1 MVNDVQICNSA
12 LLAIGCLPI
21 QSFAAPGPSGQ
32 IVPVTYNSV
41 VPFMLGN
48 YPWRFSLK
56 HTWLARL
63 TDVPLH
69 QWKYAFRLP
78 PGRIGPPRGY
88 FIEGDDRPYTRF
100 EVIGDTVLTD
110 AEKLLAEYQWAPPP
124 DQWPQFFR
132 MLIDLILQSRFALSI
147 KEDEALSDRLRV
159 QAIGHDGD
167 GGQFATAMSLD
178 AQSNPS
184 PIIDGGRN
192 PITEARY
199 TYPQGDVRNGWDW

>member
-1 MVNDVQICNSA
+1 MNPVQICNNA

-32 IVPVTYNSV
+32 IVPATYNNAV
-41 VPFMLGN
+41 AFMLGN

-56 HTWLARL
+56 QTWLSRL
-63 TDVPLH
+63 TNKPQH

-78 PGRIGPPRGY
+78 PDRLQLPRGY
-88 FIEGDDRPYTRF
+88 FVEGDDRPYNRL

-110 AEKLLAEYQWAPPP
+110 AEKLLAEYQWNVPP
-124 DQWPQFFR
+124 DQWPQAFR
-132 MLIDLILQSRFALSI
+132 ATIDLILQSRFALSI
-147 KEDEALSDRLRV
+147 KEDLTWAERLRV
-159 QAIGHDGD
+159 QAMGNDGD
-167 GGQFATAMSLD
+167 GGQFAAAMSLD

-184 PIIDGGRN
+184 PVIDGGRN

-199 TYPQGDVRNGWDW
+199 TYPQGDARNGWDW